1 MVPVGHGIH
10 GPCQAETSWKRLTV
24 LTLAAPHQRSG
35 SQKRSNTA
43 AAGPWGRRSS
53 HPSGCSGRMPPR
65 SCRPRHDGRP
75 APMLPSCP
83 PRAGAPSGRCNQ
95 RRRRLE
101 DPPVR
106 PSDAKISKIGG
117 LVWLVI
123 GSYRDYQI
131 IIIGPDKMESTLG
144 PSGTFW
150 AVLRLFRGPSQRLP
164 AWPAISTQRGR
175 KSLHFIHRFP
185 AAGSDG

>member
-1 MVPVGHGIH
+1 M
-10 GPCQAETSWKRLTV
+10 

-43 AAGPWGRRSS
+43 AAGLWGRRSS

-75 APMLPSCP
+75 APMLPSRP

-95 RRRRLE
+95 RQRRLE

-106 PSDAKISKIGG
+106 SAIRCQDFQDWWICMA
-117 LVWLVI
+117 
-123 GSYRDYQI
+123 SYRELSGLSLVLVKWKAHWDH
-131 IIIGPDKMESTLG
+131 LG
-144 PSGTFW
+144 PEGSPP
-150 AVLRLFRGPSQRLP
+150 AVQGAKSKSQRLP

-175 KSLHFIHRFP
+175 KSLHFIHRFTT
-185 AAGSDG
+185 AGSDG